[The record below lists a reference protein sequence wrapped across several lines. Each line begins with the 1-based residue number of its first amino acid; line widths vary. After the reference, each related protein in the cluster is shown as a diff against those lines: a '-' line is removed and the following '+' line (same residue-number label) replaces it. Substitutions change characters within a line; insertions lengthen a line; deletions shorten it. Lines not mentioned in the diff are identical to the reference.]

1 MAGADL
7 VNGGGAWP
15 RERRERLLKH
25 PQPLAVL
32 WVIARGVQLGEI
44 GMGNELHGRDIMA
57 RTIELDRALRAR
69 VESFEIVTNPLPM
82 PPTIK
87 EVAERAQVS
96 VSTVSRVLNDY
107 PFVSE
112 AARSRVVEAME
123 HLDYRP
129 DGAARTMRTG
139 TSLAVGFVVDD
150 FANPLFSAIAKGA
163 DLSLYERGY
172 SLVLANSQH
181 DAGREADAI
190 AALRQRRVDGLMIAL
205 VDERESWVAD
215 ALASFR
221 ASVLLDRECP
231 GSRSEAVLPDHAA
244 GMASALD
251 HLLGLGHR
259 RIALIAGSQG
269 QRGSRVRVEAF
280 RAHFELRE
288 MPLDDRLVRVG
299 ELSSETGY
307 LAMRELLVMDDP
319 PTAIISGSNQIFV
332 GVVLA
337 VREHGLRVP
346 ADISLVTCDDV
357 DVTRLHEPP
366 IDVIGRDAME
376 MGRAAAK
383 LLLGRLDDPY
393 GAPQRAIVP
402 TTFVRRESSA
412 PPATN
417 RA

>member
-1 MAGADL
+1 
-7 VNGGGAWP
+7 
-15 RERRERLLKH
+15 
-25 PQPLAVL
+25 
-32 WVIARGVQLGEI
+32 
-44 GMGNELHGRDIMA
+44 
-57 RTIELDRALRAR
+57 
-69 VESFEIVTNPLPM
+69 M

-107 PFVSE
+107 PFVSDT
-112 AARSRVVEAME
+112 ARARVVEAME
-123 HLDYRP
+123 ELDYRP

-181 DAGREADAI
+181 DVRREADALS
-190 AALRQRRVDGLMIAL
+190 ALRQRRVDGLMIAL
-205 VDERESWVAD
+205 VDERESWVVD
-215 ALASFR
+215 ALATFP

-231 GSRSEAVLPDHAA
+231 GASAEAVLPDHARGIA
-244 GMASALD
+244 AALD
-251 HLLGLGHR
+251 HLLELGHR

-280 RAHFELRE
+280 RAHLRLRDI
-288 MPLDDRLVRVG
+288 PLDDRLLRVG

-307 LAMRELLVMDDP
+307 LAMRELLALDDP
-319 PTAIISGSNQIFV
+319 PTAVISGSNQIFV

-337 VREHGLRVP
+337 LREHALRVP

-366 IDVIGRDAME
+366 IDVVSRDAME

-383 LLLGRLDDPY
+383 LLLARLDDPY
-393 GAPQRAIVP
+393 GPPQQAIVP
-402 TTFVRRESSA
+402 TTFVRRGSSA
-412 PPATN
+412 APAE
-417 RA
+417 RRP